1 MDYQLTSADEEYL
14 SKEQFCKECHI
25 SKATA
30 LYLIKNRLIPTINK
44 KKKTKRYLIARSD
57 MLAYLKARE
66 LDPTLY
72 KYQKS
77 YSKKQIKAYSRNRA
91 TQFRRLIAQEW
102 ADLPD
107 VLQLEEVSALLGYPK
122 NIVRSW
128 RKEFGLKSL
137 TVSHTLYFPK
147 KCLVEFVIGPDF
159 HGFNPKSAKHMEL
172 LRMVGYV

>member
-30 LYLIKNRLIPTINK
+30 LYLIQSRLIPTINTG
-44 KKKTKRYLIARSD
+44 KKTKRYLIARSD

-66 LDPTLY
+66 LNPTLY

-77 YSKKQIKAYSRNRA
+77 YSKKRIKAYSCNRA
-91 TQFRRLIAQEW
+91 AQLRRFITQEW
-102 ADLPD
+102 GDVPD

-147 KCLVEFVIGPDF
+147 KSLVKFVIGPDF
-159 HGFNPKSAKHMEL
+159 HGFNPKSAKHLEI

>member
-1 MDYQLTSADEEYL
+1 MDYQLTSVDEEYL

-30 LYLIKNRLIPTINK
+30 LYLIQSRLIPTIDTR
-44 KKKTKRYLIARSD
+44 KKTKRYLIARSD

-66 LDPTLY
+66 LNPTLY

-77 YSKKQIKAYSRNRA
+77 YSKKRIKAYSRNRA
-91 TQFRRLIAQEW
+91 AQLRRFITQEW
-102 ADLPD
+102 VDVPD
-107 VLQLEEVSALLGYPK
+107 VLQLEEVSVLLGYPK
-122 NIVRSW
+122 NIVSSW
-128 RKEFGLKSL
+128 RKEFGLESL

-147 KCLVEFVIGPDF
+147 KCLVEFVIGPEF
-159 HGFNPKSAKHMEL
+159 HGFNPKSAKHIEL